1 MSESTMEMT
10 GPLAL
15 WQKHLEAGRL
25 MVQQCIAC
33 ARHVFYPRVLCPHC
47 ASTSLEWKTAVGT
60 GIVYSTT
67 VVARRESEGGPYN
80 VALVDLDEG
89 VRMMSRVEGVAP
101 DQVVIGQ
108 RVNAFIG
115 RIDDKAAVL
124 FRAA

>member
-1 MSESTMEMT
+1 
-10 GPLAL
+10 
-15 WQKHLEAGRL
+15 
-25 MVQQCIAC
+25 
-33 ARHVFYPRVLCPHC
+33 
-47 ASTSLEWKTAVGT
+47 
-60 GIVYSTT
+60 
-67 VVARRESEGGPYN
+67 VVARRETEGGPYN

-89 VRMMSRVEGVAP
+89 VRMMSRVEGIVAP